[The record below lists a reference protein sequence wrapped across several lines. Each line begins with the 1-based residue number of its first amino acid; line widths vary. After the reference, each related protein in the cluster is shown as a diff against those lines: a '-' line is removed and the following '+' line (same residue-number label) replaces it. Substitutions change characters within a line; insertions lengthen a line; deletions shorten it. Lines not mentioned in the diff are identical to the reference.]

1 MITDVDFGVNIL
13 THWLYEFL
21 LFNNQTDWWNMSPI
35 DALKVCLHL
44 LLVLD
49 KIKTLKFIATFHD
62 NAPQLM
68 FFN

>member
-1 MITDVDFGVNIL
+1 
-13 THWLYEFL
+13 
-21 LFNNQTDWWNMSPI
+21 MSPI
-35 DALKVCLHL
+35 DALKVWLHL

-49 KIKTLKFIATFHD
+49 KIKTLKFIAKFHD

>member
-1 MITDVDFGVNIL
+1 
-13 THWLYEFL
+13 
-21 LFNNQTDWWNMSPI
+21 MSPI

-49 KIKTLKFIATFHD
+49 KIKTLKFIAKFYD